1 MAIKFKLKR
10 GTSTPTTSDLDNG
23 EVGVDTQ
30 AKIIYINDSGTVKP
44 LGSDLGNV
52 GQSIVPATDSTYNL
66 GSTTKRF
73 GYGYFDYLNLLHAAT
88 LNSTLTVEG
97 VSYLKGHVNLGN
109 SNADDILFYGSL
121 DTDIIPKSD
130 NTRKLGT
137 SQYKFSEIYATSY
150 YGDGSNL
157 TGVAPTGNI
166 TPSASL
172 TFDIGSNTKKYAHI
186 FTDKISNNRIQG
198 YNSQNIYLGANNSYH
213 SQDIRIAPGSAGA
226 TYIDSNLLPY
236 TNNSED
242 LGSSTYKWKDLYIR
256 DIYLDDNIRSTNGNA
271 GKITFM
277 GGQNSGQ
284 IEFVSSANSTLG
296 GLYFNVQ
303 HTFGVLKS
311 DGTYR
316 LKIDNNGAVDIYD
329 TLAPNVNNTTKL
341 GTSSKKWEEVHAT
354 TYYGSGANLTNLPAP
369 DWTNVTNNLLP
380 NIDNGRELGSSTKTW
395 QRLYTGE
402 VRIGGNG
409 RVQFEG
415 AYIGMASANGHMQIK
430 QTESKEIQLLSKFST
445 GVLIAENS
453 GDLMPT
459 TDSSI
464 DIGSNTVR
472 FQNIYGDTLY
482 GDGSNLTG
490 VAGTGANTFTGNQ
503 TISNGD
509 PKLILND
516 TTAGTSYSLYSDG
529 GNFRIYNESSGGG
542 IRFTVTSNGSVFTA
556 NNLDV
561 SGNISLSGTVDG
573 VDIAALNTT
582 VSNITPGIASL
593 VADSSPQLGG
603 DLDTNGREIFM
614 DHDKSIKFK
623 NSSNTNCGN
632 IEYLSGNFHITN
644 AQGNI
649 LINNVATAGQVKIN
663 TENNFEVDVNTN
675 DPAIIAKPNGA
686 VELYNNGNLK
696 FNTTTG
702 GVEVTGNQKVSN
714 YFSSKDTIYMIGGS
728 GTAYSQLVT
737 NSNDLL
743 IDARGNSNIIMFRTA
758 SGGNNPTTTTGW
770 DIETDGDLVPTGNK
784 TVDIGSTSKKVD
796 HAYIADA
803 HVENLDITQNIM
815 RTSTGGDIGSST
827 YKFDN
832 VYATNFH
839 GDGSNLTGISSDLVN
854 DTTPSLGGN
863 LNVNGKIIEFGDSSG
878 ATDDRLKI
886 GSHDDL
892 QLYHDGTT
900 SIIQETKGDFD
911 IIGNSIEFK
920 DTAGNTKLETSST
933 SVDVH
938 TGILGIKNT
947 GTQSEVRLYCES
959 NNAHY
964 AAIKAPAHS
973 SFSGNLTY
981 TLPSSYGNNAQVL
994 TSDGQGGMSWT
1005 TPSAGATVAGSNTQI
1020 QYNASGALAGSSN
1033 LTFDGTNLTVG
1044 GTISATSSGSSVAG
1058 HRKITTS
1065 TSTPSGG
1072 SDGDLW
1078 IQHN

>member
-30 AKIIYINDSGTVKP
+30 AKIIYINDSGTVKA

-73 GYGYFDYLNLLHAAT
+73 GYGYFDYLNLLHTAT
-88 LNSTLTVEG
+88 INSTLTVEG

-121 DTDIIPKSD
+121 DTDIIPKTD
-130 NTRKLGT
+130 NARKLGT
-137 SQYKFSEIYATSY
+137 SQYKFSEIYATNY

-198 YNSQNIYLGANNSYH
+198 YFSQNIYLGANNSYH

-236 TNNSED
+236 TNNSKD
-242 LGSSTYKWKDLYIR
+242 LGSSTYKWKDLYLR

-303 HTFGVLKS
+303 HTFGVLKT

-316 LKIDNNGAVDIYD
+316 FKIDGNGAVDIYD

-380 NIDNGRELGSSTKTW
+380 NIDNGRELGSSSKTW

-409 RVQFEG
+409 RLQFEG
-415 AYIGMASANGHMQIK
+415 AYIGMISANGHMRIK
-430 QTESKEIQLLSKFST
+430 QSESKEIQLLSKFST
-445 GVLIAENS
+445 GVLIAEDT

-490 VAGTGANTFTGNQ
+490 VAGTGANTFTSNQ
-503 TISNGD
+503 TISKGD

-516 TTAGTSYSLYSDG
+516 TNSGGTSYSIFSDG
-529 GNFRIYNESSGGG
+529 GQFRLYNESSGGG
-542 IRFTVTSNGSVFTA
+542 IRFTVTSNGSVFTS

-696 FNTTTG
+696 FKTDTG
-702 GVEVTGNQKVSN
+702 GVDVTGNLKVSN

-737 NSNDLL
+737 NSNDIL
-743 IDARGNSNIIMFRTA
+743 IDARGNSNKIMFRTA
-758 SGGNNPTTTTGW
+758 SGGNNPTTTNGW
-770 DIETDGDLVPTGNK
+770 EINSSGHFMPSSDSSR
-784 TVDIGSTSKKVD
+784 DIGSNAVR
-796 HAYIADA
+796 
-803 HVENLDITQNIM
+803 VQNI
-815 RTSTGGDIGSST
+815 
-827 YKFDN
+827 
-832 VYATNFH
+832 YADTLY

-900 SIIQETKGDFD
+900 SIIKETKGDFD
-911 IIGNSIEFK
+911 IIGDSIELI
-920 DTAGNTKLETSST
+920 DTSGNKKLETTST
-933 SVDVH
+933 TVDVH
-938 TGILGIKNT
+938 TGILGVKNA
-947 GTQSEVRLYCES
+947 GTQSEMRLYCES

-994 TSDGQGGMSWT
+994 TSDGQGGTSWT